1 MLFKQELFNDFES
14 MLLQKLDV
22 TINALFKTT
31 ILINLIFWEEH
42 DSNIESKTLNNLL
55 LMIIKILN
63 KFKIFEDHRI
73 RKCSNIV
80 DYTKPT
86 I

>member
-73 RKCSNIV
+73 SKCSNIV
-80 DYTKPT
+80 DYAKPT